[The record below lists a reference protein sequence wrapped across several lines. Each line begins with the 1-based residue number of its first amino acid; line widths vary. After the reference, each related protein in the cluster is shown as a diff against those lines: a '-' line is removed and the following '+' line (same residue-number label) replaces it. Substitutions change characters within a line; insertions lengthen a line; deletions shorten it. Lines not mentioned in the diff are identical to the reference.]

1 MRYKCYESKMKLN
14 KETRD
19 AIAAAIREAQIEAA
33 EVYHERYVTGK
44 ELCNQIAMFSPNWL
58 ENFGWKLPRE
68 RIEVT
73 GDDGETRV
81 TRWGYPLH
89 QIQRMIA
96 EGRMRSL

>member
-1 MRYKCYESKMKLN
+1 MKLN

>member
-1 MRYKCYESKMKLN
+1 MIKLD

-19 AIAAAIREAQIEAA
+19 AIAEAVKVAQMEAA
-33 EVYHERYVTGK
+33 ETYNEKYVTGK
-44 ELCNQIAMFSPNWL
+44 ELCQQIAMFSPNWL

-73 GDDGETRV
+73 DDSGERRV

-89 QIQRMIA
+89 HIQRMIK
-96 EGRMRSL
+96 EGKFRNM

>member
-1 MRYKCYESKMKLN
+1 MKLD

-19 AIAAAIREAQIEAA
+19 AIAAAIKEAQIEAV